1 MSIKKFEYSAQTKIE
16 IYKSLISDIEK
27 QINDLNIY
35 LTQRTY
41 GSESLFTLIGETL
54 EKYKQTILN
63 AHNQQ
68 KISEDVK
75 NNGLQHVSNILKMF
89 LEHDIN
95 LKTSI
100 NETKG
105 KLAALNSH
113 KEKLK
118 NLLKSQEKYLNHIL
132 QGNIDET
139 GAYTGPLAQRPP
151 GIRPADPMAARKQNK

>member
-75 NNGLQHVSNILKMF
+75 NNGL
-89 LEHDIN
+89 
-95 LKTSI
+95 
-100 NETKG
+100 
-105 KLAALNSH
+105 
-113 KEKLK
+113 
-118 NLLKSQEKYLNHIL
+118 
-132 QGNIDET
+132 
-139 GAYTGPLAQRPP
+139 
-151 GIRPADPMAARKQNK
+151 